1 MKRTKKLTF
10 FIVALL
16 IFALAYTTFA
26 GVYTYNGDIKKP
38 IIKGLSDIRWGI
50 DIRGGVETVF
60 VPGDEVEE
68 SKITDAQI
76 DTAKEVIEKR
86 LIGANIT
93 DYELYQDYD
102 EHQIIVRF
110 PWKADDESFDAEAA
124 IKEIGETPVL
134 EFCRG
139 TTQDDVVIGG
149 KNIVEATPSI
159 NEQTGEPVVAFK
171 LDEEGTEA
179 FAKATEE
186 LAGTGTISIWLDG
199 QMISNP
205 SVQNAIPEGEGIIT
219 GFTEEQARTLSNQ
232 INSGALPFTLKTV
245 ENRTRIISPSEGE
258 SALNAMAIAGV
269 IAFALVC
276 LFMIFFYRMPGI
288 VAAIALLGQVALSFA
303 VVSGYVEAFDSFT
316 LTIPG
321 LAGMILSIGM
331 GVDANV
337 ISIERIQEELKK
349 GRTIDGAVNEGYKN
363 SFSAIFDGNITVIIV
378 AVVLMAAFG
387 PTDGILAKLFSFV
400 FSHFGSTLSGSI
412 YSFGYT
418 LLVGVAGN
426 FVMGV
431 TASKLMVK
439 SLSRFEFFRKPFWF
453 SIKAGG
459 EE

>member
-1 MKRTKKLTF
+1 MKRTKKVTF
-10 FIVALL
+10 FIVAFL
-16 IFALAYTTFA
+16 IIALAYTTFA

-38 IIKGLSDIRWGI
+38 IIKGFSDIRWGI

-60 VPGDEVEE
+60 VPGDEVDP
-68 SKITDAQI
+68 KNITNAQI

-86 LIGANIT
+86 LIGVNIT

-110 PWKADDESFDAEAA
+110 PWKADDESFDAVAA

-139 TTQDDVVIGG
+139 SSHDDVILQG
-149 KNIVEATPSI
+149 KNIKEASAGVNNDGSPI
-159 NEQTGEPVVAFK
+159 VAFE
-171 LDEEGTEA
+171 LDKEGSEA
-179 FAKATEE
+179 FAKATTE
-186 LAGTGTISIWLDG
+186 LVGSTISIWLDG
-199 QMISNP
+199 TMVSNP
-205 SVQNAIPEGEGIIT
+205 TVQEAIT
-219 GFTEEQARTLSNQ
+219 GGKGSISGLTESVAKTLSNQ
-232 INSGALPFTLKTV
+232 LNSGALPFTLKVV
-245 ENRTRIISPSEGE
+245 ENRTQVVSPSEGE
-258 SALNAMAIAGV
+258 SALNAMIMAGI

-276 LFMIFFYRMPGI
+276 VFMIGFYRMPGF

-303 VVSGYVEAFDSFT
+303 VVSGYFGNLNSFT
-316 LTIPG
+316 VTIPG

-337 ISIERIQEELKK
+337 ISIERIQEELRS
-349 GRTIDGAVNEGYKN
+349 GRTIDGAVNEGYKS
-363 SFSAIFDGNITVIIV
+363 SFSAIFDGNVTVIIV
-378 AVVLMAAFG
+378 SVVLMAAFG
-387 PTDGILAKLFSFV
+387 PSDGILARIFSFI

-418 LLVGVAGN
+418 LLIGVVGN
-426 FVMGV
+426 FIMGV

-439 SLSRFEFFRKPFWF
+439 SLSRYEVFRKPFWF
-453 SIKAGG
+453 SVKTGG